1 MSTLERADAHLT
13 PNYAR
18 YPVEFARGE
27 GARLWDTD
35 GTEYLD
41 FLTGISVSSVGH
53 CHPAVVAAIREQAG
67 RLLHVG
73 NLFYT
78 EPMSRLARR
87 LAESSLGGKVF
98 FTNSGAE
105 AVEAALKCARKARQ
119 GGTIVSLH
127 GAFHGRT
134 YGALSATPQESKQA
148 PFAPLVGG
156 FISVDPTVEAL
167 AAAVDEH
174 TAALILE
181 PIQGETGVHV
191 LPDELLRFAR
201 ERCDRVGATLIFDEI
216 QTWSRAHRHRL
227 GIRALRRD
235 ARPADERQG
244 ARRRPADRRADPGA
258 ATPTPSRPATTA
270 RPSPAA
276 QSSAPRRSRRWTF
289 SSTRRC
295 SRGCVIWASCCAR
308 ASRPCLMS
316 SRSAGVA

>member
-1 MSTLERADAHLT
+1 MSTLARADAHLT

-18 YPVEFARGE
+18 YPVEFARGQ
-27 GARLWDTD
+27 GARLWDAD

-73 NLFYT
+73 NLYYT

-156 FISVDPTVEAL
+156 FVSVD
-167 AAAVDEH
+167 
-174 TAALILE
+174 
-181 PIQGETGVHV
+181 
-191 LPDELLRFAR
+191 
-201 ERCDRVGATLIFDEI
+201 
-216 QTWSRAHRHRL
+216 
-227 GIRALRRD
+227 RD
-235 ARPADERQG
+235 
-244 ARRRPADRRADPGA
+244 DRRAG
-258 ATPTPSRPATTA
+258 
-270 RPSPAA
+270 
-276 QSSAPRRSRRWTF
+276 RRGR
-289 SSTRRC
+289 
-295 SRGCVIWASCCAR
+295 
-308 ASRPCLMS
+308 
-316 SRSAGVA
+316 